1 MNAPLIQQT
10 IEAAISAA
18 EPQVEL
24 VPADAPFD
32 EAQRQWLN
40 GLLTGLSAIAASAA
54 AGEPEEAPLTA
65 MTVLYGSQSGNC
77 ETLSKDMRKFAA
89 TQGFE
94 AEIQALNDV
103 TPADL
108 AGREHVTI
116 IVSTFGEGEPPDN
129 AAKFHAALMDPACPP
144 LPATLNFSVCGLG
157 DTRYADFNQCAIE
170 IDARNE
176 STTLI
181 SRLQAGVLTSTTMP
195 GTRWVSCR

>member
-54 AGEPEEAPLTA
+54 AGEAEEAPLTA

-77 ETLSKDMRKFAA
+77 EVLSKDLKKHAA
-89 TQGFE
+89 TQGFG
-94 AEIQALNDV
+94 AEIKALNDV
-103 TPADL
+103 
-108 AGREHVTI
+108 
-116 IVSTFGEGEPPDN
+116 S
-129 AAKFHAALMDPACPP
+129 
-144 LPATLNFSVCGLG
+144 
-157 DTRYADFNQCAIE
+157 IE
-170 IDARNE
+170 E
-176 STTLI
+176 L
-181 SRLQAGVLTSTTMP
+181 
-195 GTRWVSCR
+195 